1 VEQVEMVKHLLFQ
14 AQVLQEQGAVEV
26 VGNQDRQVLRGQQKV
41 VQVAVV
47 KVIDTQL
54 MLLQMYL
61 AQEQNQ
67 VAQTLEEEV
76 DQLHKTQVVR

>member
-14 AQVLQEQGAVEV
+14 AQVLQELVVVEV

>member
-1 VEQVEMVKHLLFQ
+1 M
-14 AQVLQEQGAVEV
+14 LQEQGAVEV
-26 VGNQDRQVLRGQQKV
+26 VGILVLQVLRGQQKV

>member
-1 VEQVEMVKHLLFQ
+1 ELVV
-14 AQVLQEQGAVEV
+14 VEV